1 MKYIICSLS
10 FLLVLALIS
19 SCNKSSSSSASTN
32 GKYFPTVKAIIQNNC
47 LSCHSST
54 GSWSG
59 RPTSF
64 DTDSSIAADYSIIK
78 QSVAGPFT
86 FTIHQMP
93 QGGSLSTSDINTIIA
108 WYDKGGKTTD

>member
-1 MKYIICSLS
+1 MKYIVCSLIVLLS
-10 FLLVLALIS
+10 FALIS
-19 SCNKSSSSSASTN
+19 SCNKSSSSSTSTN
-32 GKYFPTVKAIIQNNC
+32 GKYFPTVKTIIQNNC
-47 LSCHSST
+47 LSCHSSI